1 MAVDESRRIE
11 LFERLSSLVGAE
23 AAHTLFELLP
33 PPGQDVATHDDI
45 VQLQRDLR
53 TEMQALRGEM
63 GELRGEVHGEISGL
77 RGEMGGLQG
86 QVAALGERIDAS
98 RNEVIATMHQEIS
111 RALIVQTRTTVFSMM
126 TALAAIS
133 ALALGLG

>member
-23 AAHTLFELLP
+23 AAHTVFELLP

-45 VQLQRDLR
+45 VQLERVLR
-53 TEMQALRGEM
+53 GEVRGEMGELRGEM
-63 GELRGEVHGEISGL
+63 GELRGEI
-77 RGEMGGLQG
+77 GGLQG
-86 QVAALGERIDAS
+86 QIAALGERIDAS

-111 RALIVQTRTTVFSMM
+111 RALIVQTRTTVFSMV